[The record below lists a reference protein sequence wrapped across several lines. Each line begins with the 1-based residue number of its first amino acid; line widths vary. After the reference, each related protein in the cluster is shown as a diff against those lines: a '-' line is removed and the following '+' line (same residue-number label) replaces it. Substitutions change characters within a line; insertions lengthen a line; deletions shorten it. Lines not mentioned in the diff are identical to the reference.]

1 MFVLYLK
8 ILIVVPYMC
17 LPLLYVEISMQ
28 KLVVKDDVF
37 DILKQA
43 AQDVGVKLPSQ
54 CEWYLIHRN

>member
-43 AQDVGVKLPSQ
+43 AQDVRICWCKASLSV
-54 CEWYLIHRN
+54 